1 MHHQWLDTAFE
12 TTVKY
17 DRPVNIKCP
26 ADAMKLGSSNLTQA
40 LASWKVVKGI
50 KDQARHGIVVG
61 PAMRLQT
68 REGGQKN
75 VRMEE

>member
-1 MHHQWLDTAFE
+1 
-12 TTVKY
+12 
-17 DRPVNIKCP
+17 
-26 ADAMKLGSSNLTQA
+26 MKLGSSNLTQA

-50 KDQARHGIVVG
+50 KAQARHGIVVG

-75 VRMEE
+75 VRMEEQ